1 MKAIRN
7 PDKMSYFLKHID
19 AMTGYVPGEQPRDR
33 TFIKLNTNENPYAPS
48 QSVAEAMMPILLDGR
63 LRLYPDPLAS
73 EFRRTAAELHGV
85 DPSWIM
91 AGNGSDDIL
100 TILTRAFA
108 GPGDVIASA
117 QPGYILY
124 ETLAELQN
132 AKFEIVPFPVNWI
145 ISPDDVIGL
154 KNPKLF
160 YLANPNSP
168 SGTIM
173 SPELVAELA
182 EALPCPLVVD
192 EAYGDFATTNCISLV
207 KTHPNV
213 IVTRTFS
220 KGYAL
225 AGLRLGYC
233 IARPEMIAGLNKVKD
248 SYNCDMLALAGGT
261 AALLDQ
267 EWLIETRQK
276 IWNTRARLS
285 SGAAELGYLIPE
297 SHANFIWC
305 EGGPPAQ
312 EVYDAL
318 RDRDI
323 LVRLMKY
330 PGREAAL
337 RITVGT
343 DPQIDALL
351 AALNEIV

>member
-1 MKAIRN
+1 
-7 PDKMSYFLKHID
+7 MSYFQSHID
-19 AMTGYVPGEQPRDR
+19 KMTGYVPGEQPRDR
-33 TFIKLNTNENPYAPS
+33 TFIKLNTNENPFAPS
-48 QSVAEAMMPILLDGR
+48 PKVAEAMMPILLDGR
-63 LRLYPDPLAS
+63 LRLYPDPIAS
-73 EFRRTAAELHGV
+73 AFRQAAAELNGV

-100 TILTRAFA
+100 TILTRSFA
-108 GPGDVIASA
+108 GPGDLIASA

-132 AKFEIVPFPVNWI
+132 ARFESVAFP
-145 ISPDDVIGL
+145 PDWKIGPEHLVGL
-154 KNPKLF
+154 KNPKIF

-168 SGTIM
+168 SGTVM
-173 SPELVAELA
+173 TPEEVAPLA

-192 EAYGDFATTNCISLV
+192 EAYGDFATSNCISLV

-233 IARPEMIAGLNKVKD
+233 VARPEVIAGLNKVKD
-248 SYNCDMLALAGGT
+248 SYNCDMLSLAGGT
-261 AALLDQ
+261 AALKDQ
-267 EWLIETRQK
+267 AWLEETRSK
-276 IWNTRARLS
+276 IWATRARLAQ
-285 SGAAELGYLIPE
+285 GAAELGYLVPE

-312 EVYDAL
+312 EVYNAL

-323 LVRLMKY
+323 LVRLMRY
-330 PGREAAL
+330 PGREPAL

-343 DPQIDALL
+343 DAEIDALL
-351 AALNEIV
+351 AALAEIV

>member
-1 MKAIRN
+1 
-7 PDKMSYFLKHID
+7 MSYFLPHID

-48 QSVAEAMMPILLDGR
+48 SRVAEAMMPILLDGK
-63 LRLYPDPLAS
+63 LRLYPDPLATR
-73 EFRRTAAELHGV
+73 FRETAARLHGV
-85 DPSWIM
+85 HPDQVM

-108 GPGDVIASA
+108 GPGKPVASA

-124 ETLAELQN
+124 ETLAQIQN
-132 AKFEIVPFPVNWI
+132 APFQAVEFPVNWTLE
-145 ISPDDVIGL
+145 PGDVKKL
-154 KNPKLF
+154 TKPALF

-168 SGTIM
+168 SGTAM
-173 SPELVAELA
+173 APDQVAKLA
-182 EALPCPLVVD
+182 ESLPCPLVVD
-192 EAYGDFATTNCISLV
+192 EAYADFADTNCVELV
-207 KTHPNV
+207 KSHPNV
-213 IVTRTFS
+213 IVSRTLS

-233 IARPEMIAGLNKVKD
+233 VASAEIIAGLNKVKD
-248 SYNCDMLALAGGT
+248 SYNTDMLSLAGAI
-261 AALLDQ
+261 AALEDQ
-267 EWLIETRQK
+267 AWLRETRSK
-276 IWNTRARLS
+276 ILATRDRL
-285 SGAAELGYLIPE
+285 ATIVAELGYLVPP
-297 SHANFIWC
+297 SQANFVWC

-330 PGREAAL
+330 PGREPAL

-343 DPQIDALL
+343 DEQIDCL
-351 AALNEIV
+351 AAALREIL

>member
-1 MKAIRN
+1 
-7 PDKMSYFLKHID
+7 MSYFLPHID

-48 QSVAEAMMPILLDGR
+48 PRVAEAMMPILQEGR
-63 LRLYPDPLAS
+63 LRLYSDPIAT
-73 EFRRTAAELHGV
+73 EFRQTAADLHGV
-85 DPSWIM
+85 GPDWIM

-100 TILTRAFA
+100 TILTRSFA
-108 GPGDVIASA
+108 GPGDLIASA

-132 AKFEIVPFPVNWI
+132 ARFHVVPFPVNWKI
-145 ISPDDVIGL
+145 GPGDVAGL
-154 KNPKLF
+154 KNPKIF

-168 SGTIM
+168 SGTVM
-173 SPELVAELA
+173 SPDEVAELA
-182 EALPCPLVVD
+182 DALPCPLVVD
-192 EAYGDFATTNCISLV
+192 EAYGDFARTNCVALV
-207 KTHPNV
+207 KSHPNV

-233 IARPEMIAGLNKVKD
+233 VARPEIIAGLNKVKD
-248 SYNCDMLALAGGT
+248 SYNCDMLALAGGV
-261 AALLDQ
+261 AALRDQ
-267 EWLIETRQK
+267 AWLRETTEK
-276 IWNTRARLS
+276 IWATRARMS
-285 SGAAELGYLIPE
+285 AGVAELGYLVPE
-297 SHANFIWC
+297 SSANFIWC

-312 EVYDAL
+312 EVYNGL

-330 PGREAAL
+330 PGREPAL
-337 RITVGT
+337 RVTVGT
-343 DPQIDALL
+343 DPQADAFLKAL
-351 AALNEIV
+351 AEIV

>member
-1 MKAIRN
+1 
-7 PDKMSYFLKHID
+7 MSYFLKHID

-33 TFIKLNTNENPYAPS
+33 TFIKLNTNENPYPPS
-48 QSVAEAMMPILLDGR
+48 PKVAEAMMPILLEGR
-63 LRLYPDPLAS
+63 LRLYPDPVGN
-73 EFRRTAAELHGV
+73 EFRRTAADLHGV
-85 DPSWIM
+85 EPDWIM

-132 AKFEIVPFPVNWI
+132 ARFEVVAFPVNWSLEPADI
-145 ISPDDVIGL
+145 AHL
-154 KNPKLF
+154 KDARIF

-168 SGTIM
+168 SGTVM
-173 SPELVAELA
+173 PPAQVARLA
-182 EALPCPLVVD
+182 ESLNCPIVVD
-192 EAYGDFATTNCISLV
+192 EAYGDFAETNCVELV
-207 KTHPNV
+207 KSHQNV

-220 KGYAL
+220 KGYSL

-233 IARPEMIAGLNKVKD
+233 IARPEIIAGLNKVKD
-248 SYNCDMLALAGGT
+248 SYNCDMLSLAGGV
-261 AALLDQ
+261 AALKDQ
-267 EWLIETRQK
+267 QWLQETRAK
-276 IWNTRARLS
+276 ILATRARLAT
-285 SGAAELGYLIPE
+285 GVAELGYLVPP
-297 SHANFIWC
+297 SQANFVWC
-305 EGGPPAQ
+305 EGGPPAGD
-312 EVYDAL
+312 VYNAL

-323 LVRLMKY
+323 LVRLMRY

-343 DPQIDALL
+343 DSQIDALL
-351 AALNEIV
+351 DSLGKIV